1 MNLAASLVLGA
12 VVDICTRSFLLLSD
26 QAEERMV
33 ECDTL
38 EQFLNVLALV
48 RRELESAQIAFA
60 DIAVAE

>member
-1 MNLAASLVLGA
+1 MNLVASLVLGV

-26 QAEERMV
+26 QGEERMV

-48 RRELESAQIAFA
+48 RRELEPAQIAFA
-60 DIAVAE
+60 DIAIAE

>member
-1 MNLAASLVLGA
+1 MNLVASLVLGV

-26 QAEERMV
+26 QGEERMV
-33 ECDTL
+33 ECDIL

-48 RRELESAQIAFA
+48 RRELEPAQIAFA

>member
-1 MNLAASLVLGA
+1 MNLVASLVLGV
-12 VVDICTRSFLLLSD
+12 VVDVCTRSFPLLSD
-26 QAEERMV
+26 QGEERLV

-48 RRELESAQIAFA
+48 RRELEPAQIAFA